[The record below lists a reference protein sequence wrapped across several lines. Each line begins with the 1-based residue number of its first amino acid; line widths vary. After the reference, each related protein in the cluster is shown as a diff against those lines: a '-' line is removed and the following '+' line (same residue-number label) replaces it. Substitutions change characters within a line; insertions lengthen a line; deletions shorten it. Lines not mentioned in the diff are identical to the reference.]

1 MTDPHNLQR
10 FTDAQAPVYRQVV
23 AELAAG
29 EKSSHWMW
37 FVFPQLD
44 GLGRSSMAQRFAIT
58 SREEA
63 RAYWQHPVLGTRLRE
78 CIELML
84 AIKGR
89 TAFQILD
96 TPDDLKFRSCLTL
109 FAAVLPDE
117 PVFAKALDKYFTGGD
132 SRTLELLRLA
142 SATINPTC
150 H

>member
-1 MTDPHNLQR
+1 MSDLNNLQR
-10 FTDAQAPVYRQVV
+10 FIDAQAPVYGQVV

-29 EKSSHWMW
+29 EKISHWMW

-44 GLGRSSMAQRFAIT
+44 GLGSSSMAQRFAIT

-63 RAYWQHPVLGTRLRE
+63 RAYWQHPVLGSRLRE

-84 AIKGR
+84 AIKDKN
-89 TAFQILD
+89 AFQILH

-109 FAAVLPDE
+109 FATVLPDE
-117 PVFAKALDKYFTGGD
+117 PLLALSLNRFFTGDCD

-142 SATINPTC
+142 
-150 H
+150 

>member
-44 GLGRSSMAQRFAIT
+44 GLGRSSMAQRFAIR

-89 TAFQILD
+89 SAFQILD

-132 SRTLELLRLA
+132 SRTLELLR
-142 SATINPTC
+142 SG
-150 H
+150 

>member
-10 FTDAQAPVYRQVV
+10 FIDAQAPVYGQAV

-37 FVFPQLD
+37 FVFPQFD
-44 GLGRSSMAQRFAIT
+44 GLGRSSIAQRFSIT

-63 RAYWQHPVLGTRLRE
+63 KDYWQHPVLGSRLRE
-78 CIELML
+78 CIDLML
-84 AIKGR
+84 AIEGKS
-89 TAFQILD
+89 ALEILD

-117 PVFAKALDKYFTGGD
+117 TVFAKALGKYFAGGRD
-132 SRTLELLRLA
+132 AKTLALLRLA
-142 SATINPTC
+142 
-150 H
+150 

>member
-1 MTDPHNLQR
+1 MIDPHNLQR
-10 FTDAQAPVYRQVV
+10 FTDAQAPVYSQVV
-23 AELAAG
+23 TELAAG

-44 GLGRSSMAQRFAIT
+44 GLGRSSMAQRFAIR

-63 RAYWQHPVLGTRLRE
+63 RAYWQHPVLGSRLRL

-89 TAFQILD
+89 SAYQILD

-109 FAAVLPDE
+109 FVAVLPDE
-117 PVFAKALDKYFTGGD
+117 PVFARALDKYFAGGGD
-132 SRTLELLRLA
+132 SRTLELLRLG
-142 SATINPTC
+142 
-150 H
+150 

>member
-1 MTDPHNLQR
+1 
-10 FTDAQAPVYRQVV
+10 
-23 AELAAG
+23 
-29 EKSSHWMW
+29 MW

-44 GLGRSSMAQRFAIT
+44 GLGRSSMAQRFAIR

-89 TAFQILD
+89 SAFQILD

-132 SRTLELLRLA
+132 SRTLELLR
-142 SATINPTC
+142 SG
-150 H
+150 

>member
-44 GLGRSSMAQRFAIT
+44 GLGRSSMAQRFAIR

-63 RAYWQHPVLGTRLRE
+63 RAYWLHPVLGSRLRE

-89 TAFQILD
+89 SAFRILG

-117 PVFAKALDKYFTGGD
+117 PVFSKALDKYFTGGD
-132 SRTLELLRLA
+132 SRTLELLR
-142 SATINPTC
+142 SG
-150 H
+150 

>member
-10 FTDAQAPVYRQVV
+10 FTDAQAPEYRQVV

-44 GLGRSSMAQRFAIT
+44 GLGRSSMAQRFSIT

-63 RAYWQHPVLGTRLRE
+63 RAYWQHPVLGSRLRL

-89 TAFQILD
+89 SAFQILD

-109 FAAVLPDE
+109 FAAALPDE
-117 PVFAKALDKYFTGGD
+117 PVFAKALDKYFAGGD
-132 SRTLELLRLA
+132 SRTLELLR
-142 SATINPTC
+142 SG
-150 H
+150 

>member
-44 GLGRSSMAQRFAIT
+44 GLARSSMAQRFAIR

-63 RAYWQHPVLGTRLRE
+63 RAYWLHPVLGSRLRE

-89 TAFQILD
+89 SAFQILG

-117 PVFAKALDKYFTGGD
+117 PVFAKALEKYFTGGD
-132 SRTLELLRLA
+132 SRTLELLR
-142 SATINPTC
+142 SG
-150 H
+150 

>member
-1 MTDPHNLQR
+1 MTDMTDPHKLQR

-29 EKSSHWMW
+29 EKRSHWMW
-37 FVFPQLD
+37 FIFPQLD
-44 GLGRSSMAQRFAIT
+44 GLGRSSMAQRFAIA

-78 CIELML
+78 CIELMQ
-84 AIKGR
+84 AIRGR
-89 TAFQILD
+89 SAFQILD

-117 PVFAKALDKYFTGGD
+117 PVFAKALDKYFQGGAD
-132 SRTLELLRLA
+132 SRTLELLR
-142 SATINPTC
+142 SG
-150 H
+150 

>member
-1 MTDPHNLQR
+1 MTDPNNLQR
-10 FTDAQAPVYRQVV
+10 FIDAQAPVYEQVV
-23 AELAAG
+23 AELSAG
-29 EKSSHWMW
+29 KKTSHWMW

-58 SREEA
+58 SREQA

-84 AIKGR
+84 AIKGK

-117 PVFAKALDKYFTGGD
+117 PVFSLALKRYFAGSGDAKTV
-132 SRTLELLRLA
+132 ELLRLA
-142 SATINPTC
+142 
-150 H
+150 